1 MPRATE
7 NDVALAV
14 MQIAAGQTNGICT
27 FNRARSDVPK
37 YVKMTAGDL
46 SPSTTRA
53 GEPMWHQLIR
63 NIKSHHA
70 ADGNFIAAGY
80 LQHVPRRGYQI
91 TTAGRSHLKK
101 LGL

>member
-14 MQIAAGQTNGICT
+14 LQIAAAQPNDICT
-27 FNRARSDVPK
+27 FNRARSKVPD
-37 YVKMTAGDL
+37 YVNFGAADTAV
-46 SPSTTRA
+46 STTRN

-63 NIKSHHA
+63 NIKSHHD
-70 ADGNFIAAGY
+70 ADGNFINDGY
-80 LQHVPRRGYQI
+80 LAHVPRRGYQATI
-91 TTAGRSHLKK
+91 RGKKHLKK

>member
-14 MQIAAGQTNGICT
+14 LQIATAQAKGICT
-27 FNRARSDVPK
+27 FNRACSEVPN
-37 YVKMTAGDL
+37 YVAFEAADL
-46 SPSTTRA
+46 QGSVTRP

-63 NIKSHHA
+63 NIKSHHTA
-70 ADGNFIAAGY
+70 EGNFIAEGY
-80 LQHVPRRGYQI
+80 LQHVPRRGYRA
-91 TTAGRSHLKK
+91 TPAGRAYLKK